1 MTSERYVFISY
12 SSKNQEKADSVRK
25 LLIEE
30 GISCWMA
37 PYDIPAGSKYAHV
50 INDALENCSCF
61 ILLLTNASQ
70 ESQYV
75 EREVERAIAYKKVI
89 IPVQLESLEL
99 NSGFKF
105 YIGSSQ
111 IIAVPKIDIG
121 ADEVKRVID
130 GIQNCIR
137 TTEEKEVYQ
146 YKQYL
151 KGEENILLLSS
162 VDYKLIKIIKQIT
175 IEDSKGDCE
184 IAYAQE
190 WTNDLIDSIRTDKHH
205 EYEDKY
211 INTGV
216 LVMDGIELLAFK
228 ESTQEEL
235 AYILRKRMDVG
246 RKTVLVSS
254 SSFDNLRKTLDSKL
268 YSIVCSGITIEK

>member
-1 MTSERYVFISY
+1 MTSDRYVFISY
-12 SSKNQEKADSVRK
+12 SSKNQEKADSVRS

-75 EREVERAIAYKKVI
+75 EREVERAIAYKKVV

-111 IIAVPKIDIG
+111 IIAVPKIDKE

-137 TTEEKEVYQ
+137 TSEEKEVYQ

-162 VDYKLIKIIKQIT
+162 VDYRLIKKIKQIT
-175 IEDSKGDCE
+175 AEGSKDDCE

-190 WTNDLIDSIRTDKHH
+190 WTNDLIDSIRKDKRHG
-205 EYEDKY
+205 YEDKY
-211 INTGV
+211 INIGV
-216 LVMDGIELLAFK
+216 LVMDGIELFAFK
-228 ESTQEEL
+228 ESTQEEF
-235 AYILRKRMDVG
+235 AYILRKRMDAG
-246 RKTVLVSS
+246 RKTILITSNT
-254 SSFDNLRKTLDSKL
+254 FEELRSLLDSKL
-268 YSIVCSGITIEK
+268 YSVVCSGTMIEK